1 MSENMSSSLQHNAF
15 CYNKATLSKPNDK
28 NLFGCVRFHKYPD
41 DIRTD
46 GRTGERTK
54 S

>member
-28 NLFGCVRFHKYPD
+28 KNLFGCARFHKYPD
-41 DIRTD
+41 DIRS
-46 GRTGERTK
+46 K
-54 S
+54 